1 MEKTSEDIE
10 ADVYRIL
17 KESALKK
24 AIGGQVLRDGRRKKG
39 ATTEDA
45 VVKFLSGID
54 GQEQSG
60 VVLIH
65 IYVPNKAFSDD
76 GELSKDTPRIR
87 ELQRVV
93 NNVIANDFDS
103 NTEYVF
109 EKDGTPQSYPVE
121 GIEQHFINVR
131 LKYRRKTF

>member
-17 KESALKK
+17 RDSALKK

-60 VVLIH
+60 VVLIN
-65 IYVPNKAFSDD
+65 IYVPDKAFSDD

>member
-10 ADVYRIL
+10 ADVYCIL
-17 KESALKK
+17 RDSALKK

>member
-54 GQEQSG
+54 GQEQFG

-93 NNVIANDFDS
+93 NSVIANDFDN

>member
-65 IYVPNKAFSDD
+65 IYVPDKAFSDD

>member
-17 KESALKK
+17 RDSALKK

-54 GQEQSG
+54 RQEQSG

-65 IYVPNKAFSDD
+65 IYVPDKAFSDD

>member
-17 KESALKK
+17 RDSALKK

-65 IYVPNKAFSDD
+65 IYVPDKAFSDD

>member
-65 IYVPNKAFSDD
+65 IYAPNKAFSDD
-76 GELSKDTPRIR
+76 GELIYFKF
-87 ELQRVV
+87 
-93 NNVIANDFDS
+93 NNDS
-103 NTEYVF
+103 
-109 EKDGTPQSYPVE
+109 SY
-121 GIEQHFINVR
+121 
-131 LKYRRKTF
+131 

>member
-17 KESALKK
+17 RDSALKK

>member
-1 MEKTSEDIE
+1 MEKTAEEIE

-17 KESALKK
+17 ANSAIKD
-24 AIGGQVLRDGRRKKG
+24 AIGGQVLRDGRRSKG

-65 IYVPNKAFSDD
+65 IYVPNKMFSND
-76 GELSKDTPRIR
+76 GELSKDTARIK
-87 ELQRVV
+87 ELSQ
-93 NNVIANDFDS
+93 VINEVISTDFDG
-103 NTEYVF
+103 NTEYIF
-109 EKDGTPQSYPVE
+109 EKDGTPSSYPVE
-121 GIEQHFINVR
+121 GIEQYFINVR
-131 LKYRRKTF
+131 LKYRRVTF

>member
-17 KESALKK
+17 RDSDLKK
-24 AIGGQVLRDGRRKKG
+24 AIGGQVLRDGRRKKD

>member
-17 KESALKK
+17 RDSALKK

-45 VVKFLSGID
+45 VIKFLSGID

-87 ELQRVV
+87 ELQRIV
-93 NNVIANDFDS
+93 NSVIAKDFDS

>member
-76 GELSKDTPRIR
+76 GELSRIPH
-87 ELQRVV
+87 
-93 NNVIANDFDS
+93 
-103 NTEYVF
+103 
-109 EKDGTPQSYPVE
+109 G
-121 GIEQHFINVR
+121 
-131 LKYRRKTF
+131 

>member
-65 IYVPNKAFSDD
+65 IYVSNKAFSDD

>member
-17 KESALKK
+17 RDSDLKK